1 MCGKKAIKNKMVKK
15 TISRNGIWLVL
26 EKAVRSIMTLLVGAW
41 VVRYLGPDQ
50 YGQLSYVIIF
60 ISFFQSLASLGI
72 DGILIREIIF
82 IQEYDQTL
90 HVGSKKYS
98 GINNANTKEFSKKT
112 VEGQLSTLITSV
124 FLARAIAGTILLL
137 ASLVLIGAL
146 KNWDGNYI
154 FLTLFIGGSLIFQAA
169 DTFDL
174 WNQSQL
180 NSKLTVM
187 AKLIAYIFSNGLRI
201 YLIEIDASLIW
212 FGFAFFVE
220 VFVIATVLYLIYK
233 RNNSWKFDLKELVNG
248 PLKLMGETWPLIISS
263 LLAAI
268 YTRFDQIA
276 LEQYLG
282 ERLLGIYSGAIIFAT
297 ATYFLPGIICASV
310 MPVLSKAKKRSQR
323 EYIKILKLTYLLL
336 LLISIF
342 IAVITYQT
350 SELLLSKFYGDK
362 FYEGIDV
369 LKIYA
374 LTNIPVYLGVA
385 HGMWMINDKK
395 LNISMYRSILGAVTS
410 ILLCIFLVPQYG
422 MSAAAYSTIAALL
435 VSDVIVPVL
444 LNPALFKEILGINT
458 CWKSK

>member
-1 MCGKKAIKNKMVKK
+1 MAKK

-26 EKAVRSIMTLLVGAW
+26 EKAVRSIMTLMVGAW

-60 ISFFQSLASLGI
+60 ISFFQALSSLGI

-82 IQEYDQTL
+82 IQEYDQTQ
-90 HVGSKKYS
+90 HVGKKKYI
-98 GINNANTKEFSKKT
+98 GIDNVITKEFSKKT
-112 VEGQLSTLITSV
+112 VEDQLSTLITSV
-124 FLARAIAGTILLL
+124 FLARAIAGVILLL
-137 ASLVLIGAL
+137 TSLLLIGAL
-146 KNWDGNYI
+146 KNWDSNYI
-154 FLTLFIGGSLIFQAA
+154 FLTLFIGGGLIFQAA

-187 AKLIAYIFSNGLRI
+187 AKLIAYVLSNGLRVF
-201 YLIEIDASLIW
+201 LIEIDASLIW

-220 VFVIATVLYLIYK
+220 AFVIATVLYLTYQ
-233 RNNSWKFDLKELVNG
+233 RNKSWKFDLKELVNG
-248 PLKLMGETWPLIISS
+248 PLNLIRETWPLITSS

-282 ERLLGIYSGAIIFAT
+282 ERLLGIYSGVIIFAT
-297 ATYFLPGIICASV
+297 ATYFLPGIICTSV

-323 EYIKILKLTYLLL
+323 EYIKILRLTYILL
-336 LLISIF
+336 LLISMI
-342 IAVITYQT
+342 IAVITYQI
-350 SELLLSKFYGDK
+350 SELLLSNLYGDR
-362 FYEGIDV
+362 FYEGIDI

-385 HGMWMINDKK
+385 HGLWMINDKK
-395 LNISMYRSILGAVTS
+395 LKISMYRSILGAATS

-435 VSDVIVPVL
+435 VSDVIVPAL
-444 LNPALFKEILGINT
+444 LNPTLFKEILGINIR
-458 CWKSK
+458 WKSK